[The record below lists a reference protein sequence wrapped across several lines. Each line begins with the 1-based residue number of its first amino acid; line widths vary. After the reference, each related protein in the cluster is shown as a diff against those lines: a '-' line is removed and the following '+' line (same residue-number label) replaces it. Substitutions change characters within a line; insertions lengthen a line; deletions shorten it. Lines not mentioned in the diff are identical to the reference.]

1 LKKAQEYTEQFFKR
15 QHAGSSLS
23 AMAVVPIVLELVR
36 PGSVVDIGC
45 GLEEWLAAF
54 QEYGVTDILGID
66 GDYIDRNTL
75 YIPQENFKTF
85 DLNRPFIMLMSNGQ
99 IAGRR
104 SLEQGGLCL

>member
-1 LKKAQEYTEQFFKR
+1 
-15 QHAGSSLS
+15 
-23 AMAVVPIVLELVR
+23 MAVVPIVLELVR